1 MIAREVCNMQPL
13 SQSARG
19 TYTIKWM
26 FGIPEVLEQMKLYQ
40 ISEGSTIQV
49 IQKLHDSLIIRCGD
63 RRFASGNEVAERIQ
77 V

>member
-1 MIAREVCNMQPL
+1 MQPL
-13 SQSARG
+13 SQSTRG

-63 RRFASGNEVAERIQ
+63 RRFAIASGYSART
-77 V
+77 

>member
-1 MIAREVCNMQPL
+1 MQPL

-26 FGIPEVLEQMKLYQ
+26 LGIPEVLEQMKRYQ
-40 ISEGSTIQV
+40 ISEGSTVQV
-49 IQKLHDSLIIRCGD
+49 IQKLQDSLIIRCGD
-63 RRFASGNEVAERIQ
+63 RRFAIGNEIADRIQ